1 MTTNNSRD
9 DKAPQ
14 SKVDTFAASIEESAE
29 KAAERI
35 ERGFINWVK
44 NDRFF
49 DGFRNTYARVLL
61 VSLASIW
68 LLGGL
73 LFTYNNGSGFWVYAG
88 GVVLSVLAQQ
98 VSVRFVFNAEA
109 KDLVDEYQ
117 EARRNR
123 AYRRA
128 YSWVTGI
135 VTGLVMVIL
144 FYAYANVY
152 FTDGYLPLIPDAF
165 INWHIGAYQVAV
177 ILVFLMGL
185 FSLMPYFAW
194 GFKGEPFRSKDEPNE

>member
-1 MTTNNSRD
+1 MTTNNRRD